1 MMSPLAVSTYLIS
14 PEFQLDV
21 VIFDE
26 ASQVLPWDAIGAVYR
41 GRQLV
46 VDGGQ
51 KQLPPSV
58 FFDRMVNNDDDSEDA
73 DDLGDFESVLDVLC
87 SIGLPRKRL
96 RWHYRSRREPL
107 IAFSNHHFYDDDLV
121 TFPSPDD
128 LDGSPAVR
136 FVHAP
141 EGR

>member
-1 MMSPLAVSTYLIS
+1 M
-14 PEFQLDV
+14 
-21 VIFDE
+21 
-26 ASQVLPWDAIGAVYR
+26 
-41 GRQLV
+41 
-46 VDGGQ
+46 
-51 KQLPPSV
+51 PPST

-121 TFPSPDD
+121 TFPSPMISTVPRRF
-128 LDGSPAVR
+128 GSCMSLTVAGGPKRDSIPSKRNGQRNSYSNTFSGTGVVR
-136 FVHAP
+136 
-141 EGR
+141 